1 MADDAKTAEE
11 AETEDASEAAAT
23 ETNNTPDNQDDPET
37 PAEDAGGDNSSDDL
51 AKLLAHPGVQ
61 AAIQAAVDE
70 THGKLLGKRD
80 ELLAEVKAERA
91 AKRDAEAALA
101 DLRQRID
108 ALEADKATLSGQLQ
122 DAQEAREAA
131 ITKAKADLAKAQA
144 DGDEKARAAALD
156 ALERATAD
164 KEAAVSSIEKA
175 ARERNDRATQR
186 LVGLASENAL
196 LSALSGVGV
205 KADLFGAAKAILA
218 AKVSVDDDLN
228 ATIEGQPV
236 AEYVSGW
243 AQSSEGRHFVRA
255 KLSTGGGGF
264 TKPGST
270 ATQRGAFA
278 DNPWKRGATFNLTRQ
293 GQIMKSDPSLAAQLK
308 RAAGV

>member
-1 MADDAKTAEE
+1 MTDDPKTAEE
-11 AETEDASEAAAT
+11 AANEDVRGAAAT
-23 ETNNTPDNQDDPET
+23 ETNDTPDNQGQDNA
-37 PAEDAGGDNSSDDL
+37 PAEDAGGDDLSDDL

-61 AAIQAAVDE
+61 EAIAAAVEE

-80 ELLAEVKAERA
+80 ELLAEVKAERT
-91 AKRDAEAALA
+91 AKRDAETALA
-101 DLRQRID
+101 ELRQRID
-108 ALEADKATLSGQLQ
+108 ALEADKATLSGQLA
-122 DAQEAREAA
+122 DAKEAREAA

-164 KEAAVSSIEKA
+164 KEAAVSSIEQA

-186 LVGLASENAL
+186 LIGLASENAL

-236 AEYVSGW
+236 AEYVSVW

-255 KLSTGGGGF
+255 KLSTGGGGIS
-264 TKPGST
+264 KPSST
-270 ATQRGAFA
+270 SSQRGAFA
-278 DNPWKRGATFNLTRQ
+278 DNPWKRETRNLTRQ
-293 GQIMKSDPSLAAQLK
+293 GQITKSNPSLAAQLK
-308 RAAGV
+308 RAAGVL

>member
-1 MADDAKTAEE
+1 MTEKTN
-11 AETEDASEAAAT
+11 AAAAADEVFHDEAISEDQT
-23 ETNNTPDNQDDPET
+23 TDNQDQPHA
-37 PAEDAGGDNSSDDL
+37 PAEDAGGDESSDDL
-51 AKLLAHPGVQ
+51 SKLLAHLGVQ
-61 AAIQAAVDE
+61 EAIAATVAE

-91 AKRDAEAALA
+91 SKRDAEAALA
-101 DLRQRID
+101 DMRTRIE
-108 ALEADKATLSGQLQ
+108 ALEADKATLSGQLA
-122 DAQEAREAA
+122 DAEEAREAA

-205 KADLFGAAKAILA
+205 KADLFGAAKALLV

-228 ATIEGQPV
+228 ATIEGEPV
-236 AEYVSGW
+236 AEYVSAW

-255 KLSTGGGGF
+255 KLSTGGGGIS
-264 TKPGST
+264 KPGST
-270 ATQRGAFA
+270 SSQRGAFA
-278 DNPWKRGATFNLTRQ
+278 DNPWRRETRNLTRQ
-293 GQIMKSDPSLAAQLK
+293 GQITKSNPSLAAQLK
-308 RAAGV
+308 RAAGVL